1 MCQNAEG
8 MKVLF
13 LIISLFCILPV
24 SEAQEIDALTFNV
37 RYDNPRDG
45 KDAWPKRKEMAG
57 QWLKEQAPDVVGL
70 QEAKRHQIDDIRKI
84 ATQYSE
90 YGVGRDDGKSAG
102 EHCTVLYK
110 TARFSLDQKEC
121 GTFWLSD
128 TPEKIASKSW
138 GNGIP
143 RICTWVRLVERESKR
158 AFYVYNVHWD
168 HRSQPSREGA
178 AQLII
183 ERIKK
188 RAYPKDPV
196 ILMGDFN
203 ADEANP
209 AIRALKASP
218 LGLVDSYR
226 VVNPDEKAVRT
237 FHGFRG
243 GKAAGGKIDH
253 VFVLPANVRVKSASI
268 ERYHREGRYLSDH
281 YPVRA
286 VLLF

>member
-1 MCQNAEG
+1 MR
-8 MKVLF
+8 VLF
-13 LIISLFCILPV
+13 LITCLFCVIPDAG
-24 SEAQEIDALTFNV
+24 AQQIDALTFNI

-45 KDAWPKRKEMAG
+45 KDAWPKRQEMVG
-57 QWLKEQAPDVVGL
+57 QWLREQAPDVVGL

-90 YGVGRDDGKSAG
+90 HGVGRDDGKSSG
-102 EHCTVLYK
+102 EHCTILFK
-110 TARFSLDQKEC
+110 AGRFALDQKEC

-128 TPEKIASKSW
+128 TPAKIASKSW

-143 RICTWVRLVERESKR
+143 RICTWARLVEKKSKR

-168 HRSQPSREGA
+168 HRSQPSRVGA
-178 AQLII
+178 ARLII
-183 ERIKK
+183 ERIAK
-188 RAYPKDPV
+188 RKYPKEPV

-203 ADEANP
+203 ANESNP
-209 AIRALKASP
+209 AILALKSKP
-218 LGLVDSYR
+218 LELVDSYR
-226 VVNPDEKAVRT
+226 VVKPEEQAVRT

-253 VFVLPANVRVKSASI
+253 VFVLPGSAKVKSASI
-268 ERYHREGRYLSDH
+268 VRYHREGRYLSDH

-286 VLLF
+286 LLLF